1 MLAHEKP
8 VGQGNKLV
16 TRNQIKK
23 GMMTYVSIHITDQKS
38 R

>member
-1 MLAHEKP
+1 MLAHENP

-16 TRNQIKK
+16 TRNQVKK
-23 GMMTYVSIHITDQKS
+23 GMMAYVSIRITDQKS